1 MMIDTAID
9 SRIVSSANWP
19 KPSAARV
26 AVALCFFLNGMLFA
40 SWVSRIP
47 AVQTALG
54 LNHAMLGLALFG
66 VALGALFAMPLAGWG
81 ISRFGS
87 RRTTQVI
94 AAAYCVAMPFLAL
107 ASNAILLTFALFWFG
122 AFHGAFDVAM
132 NAQAVAV
139 EERYGRPI
147 MSSFHALWSVGGL
160 AGAALGALIAS
171 LEVSPIVHFTAVS
184 LLIGGFSLAFANP
197 SLLHANDACPRELI
211 HGNRSRKLAWPPR
224 TLVALG
230 AVAFCIMMGEGA
242 MADWG
247 AVFLRH
253 STGATEAVAAA
264 GYAVFSVAMAV
275 ARFSG
280 DWLSSRMG
288 SVALVR
294 IGSGLA
300 AAGLASVLM
309 LSDPVAALAG
319 FAAVGA
325 GFATIVPQVFSA
337 AGRTPGMDPGT
348 ALATTTTIGYSGFLI
363 GPPLIGFAA
372 EAIGL
377 RGALAIIVAMSV
389 VAIVL
394 APNVRS
400 AESE

>member
-1 MMIDTAID
+1 
-9 SRIVSSANWP
+9 
-19 KPSAARV
+19 
-26 AVALCFFLNGMLFA
+26 
-40 SWVSRIP
+40 
-47 AVQTALG
+47 
-54 LNHAMLGLALFG
+54 
-66 VALGALFAMPLAGWG
+66 
-81 ISRFGS
+81 
-87 RRTTQVI
+87 
-94 AAAYCVAMPFLAL
+94 
-107 ASNAILLTFALFWFG
+107 
-122 AFHGAFDVAM
+122 
-132 NAQAVAV
+132 
-139 EERYGRPI
+139 
-147 MSSFHALWSVGGL
+147 
-160 AGAALGALIAS
+160 
-171 LEVSPIVHFTAVS
+171 
-184 LLIGGFSLAFANP
+184 
-197 SLLHANDACPRELI
+197 
-211 HGNRSRKLAWPPR
+211 
-224 TLVALG
+224 
-230 AVAFCIMMGEGA
+230 
-242 MADWG
+242 
-247 AVFLRH
+247 
-253 STGATEAVAAA
+253 
-264 GYAVFSVAMAV
+264 
-275 ARFSG
+275 
-280 DWLSSRMG
+280 MG